1 MPESRLLMTE
11 FIDAYSKT
19 TGAKQVVPAEWLD
32 RTDAPFSDLTKTPRQ
47 KARETT
53 SPASPETKEAK

>member
-1 MPESRLLMTE
+1 MTE

>member
-1 MPESRLLMTE
+1 MTE

-19 TGAKQVVPAEWLD
+19 TGAKQVVPAAWLE

-47 KARETT
+47 KSRDAAKAVTT
-53 SPASPETKEAK
+53 SPASPETKEA